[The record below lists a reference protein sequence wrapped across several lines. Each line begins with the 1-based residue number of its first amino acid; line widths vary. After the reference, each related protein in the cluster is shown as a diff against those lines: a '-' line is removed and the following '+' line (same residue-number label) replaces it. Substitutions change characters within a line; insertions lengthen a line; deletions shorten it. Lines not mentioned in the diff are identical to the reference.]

1 MWYVIEICQKGSQEA
16 EYSQY
21 TLFIIDTMLE
31 FHIACKLITNGL
43 NEIYKNNFIMAI
55 WHWE

>member
-1 MWYVIEICQKGSQEA
+1 MSKGAQEE

-21 TLFIIDTMLE
+21 KLFIIDTMLE

-55 WHWE
+55 